1 MTVQLI
7 PWDEIPNFPLYID
20 QVVAIIDDTL
30 EFLPRNE
37 GDKTITNTMINN
49 YVKAGIVPPPEK
61 KRYTR
66 DHVAY
71 FIVICLLK
79 RVYSLDE
86 ISKLFRLQILK
97 SSTEVAYKKFCNIFE
112 YYINNEDD
120 VAVYVDPEHH
130 DRTDLFIKV
139 IRSVVFKVRVQ
150 MEIADEMTLQ
160 EERKEINMQEK
171 IARKGKKKAA

>member
-1 MTVQLI
+1 MSVQLI
-7 PWDEIPNFPLYID
+7 PWDEIPDFPLYID
-20 QVVAIIDDTL
+20 QVVAIIDSTL
-30 EFLPRNE
+30 DFLPRNE

-49 YVKAGIVPPPEK
+49 YVKAGIVPAPEK

-66 DHVAY
+66 NHVAY

-97 SSTEVAYKKFCNIFE
+97 SSTEIAYKKFCSIFE

-120 VAVYVDPEHH
+120 VAVYVEPQHH

-150 MEIADEMTLQ
+150 MEITDEMTLQ
-160 EERKEINMQEK
+160 EERLQEK
-171 IARKGKKKAA
+171 KARKVKKKTEEE